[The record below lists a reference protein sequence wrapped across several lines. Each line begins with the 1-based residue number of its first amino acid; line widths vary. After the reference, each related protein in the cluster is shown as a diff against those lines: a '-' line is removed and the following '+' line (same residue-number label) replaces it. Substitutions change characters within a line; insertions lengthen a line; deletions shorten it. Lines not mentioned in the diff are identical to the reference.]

1 MRIGWRGAFGIG
13 LSALLLW
20 WVLHDNLH
28 GVAQHLR
35 AANIPL
41 LILAAMLAT
50 AIFPLRARRW
60 RTILAPIDPGIPF
73 GALWR
78 STAIG
83 MMVNNVVP
91 ARAGEIA
98 RAYALSRERPGVPFS
113 TAFASLAVDR
123 IFDAFVVMLLMLAA
137 VLDPAFPNVP
147 IAGRAVSS
155 YVGGGALVTG
165 VALGVLYLIVFFPER
180 LIRIYEIFARRI
192 APALEARGRRTL
204 LAFAAGLGVL
214 RSPRR
219 FFAVLF
225 WTSLHWLTNAL
236 AFWVAFRAFGIQAP
250 YSAALLLQ
258 GIIAIGVAVPSSPGF
273 FGVFE
278 YGARVG
284 LAVYGVESSL
294 AVSWAIGFH
303 LLSFV
308 PITVIGAWYFARL
321 GLHFRELEAADAGT
335 GSPPPEPPAP
345 LPTRGAPPAAGRG
358 AGTA

>member
-13 LSALLLW
+13 LSAVLLW
-20 WVLHDNLH
+20 WVLHDNLR
-28 GVAQHLR
+28 GVAEHLR
-35 AANIPL
+35 TANIPL
-41 LILAAMLAT
+41 LLLAAALAT

-60 RTILAPIDPGIPF
+60 RTILSPIDRTIPF
-73 GALWR
+73 SVLWR

-98 RAYALSRERPGVPFS
+98 RAYALSREQASVPFS

-123 IFDAFVVMLLMLAA
+123 IFDAFVVMLLMLVA
-137 VLDPAFPNVP
+137 VLDPAFPNIPV
-147 IAGRAVSS
+147 AGRPVSN
-155 YVGGGALVTG
+155 YVGGGAFVTAVGLV
-165 VALGVLYLIVFFPER
+165 VLYLIVFFPEP
-180 LIRIYEIFARRI
+180 LIRVYEIFARRL
-192 APALEARGRRTL
+192 APRLEARGRKTL

-214 RSPRR
+214 RSPGR
-219 FFAVLF
+219 FFGVLF
-225 WTSLHWLTNAL
+225 WTLLHWLTNAL
-236 AFWVAFRAFGIQAP
+236 AFWVAFRAFGIRAP

-284 LAVYGVESSL
+284 LVVYGVDPSL

-308 PITVIGAWYFARL
+308 PITVIGAWYFTRL
-321 GLHFRELEAADAGT
+321 GLHFRELEGAAQDQRSDAPETPLGLGAPT
-335 GSPPPEPPAP
+335 PPPAE
-345 LPTRGAPPAAGRG
+345 RG
-358 AGTA
+358 AGAA